1 MKLKTLQTDNQF
13 DTLRLKVPET
23 SFNGVDWNKFSRN
36 IKMNVDMDII
46 REDKSNS
53 NLWLDETGKGLNSFT
68 YIPHLKQFDI
78 QVSAKVLRDEYHKG
92 IQLGTMDR
100 FFHELKE
107 RGICQSVNESEF
119 ITNSQVLK
127 ADNTFNI
134 EVQGDTANYY
144 DALEL
149 VISKG
154 RYGKIDTYSEKTT
167 TTGVVV
173 GRDTKVL
180 QKITIYNKL
189 EEARVVCRDK
199 HLGIPYPVAVER
211 EYGMKHS
218 DFVDYFENKLR
229 VELRVNDF
237 NKLRKFYT
245 DRNKGEVFLEDLITS
260 DKNAIQYQWNQ
271 FVSQKDTNK
280 VIDFLNLQL
289 EEKRN
294 YKLMSYS
301 AAANWA
307 LLKQYI
313 THFKGD
319 EKRVKE
325 KIRKLF
331 YKNEDGTLKKLS
343 PSVASDINVFCA
355 EYRQNERK
363 AKRGELFT
371 SNLTEDYREIE
382 EQINKL

>member
-1 MKLKTLQTDNQF
+1 MKLKTLKTENQF

-134 EVQGDTANYY
+134 EVKGDTANYY

-173 GRDTKVL
+173 GRDTRVL

-189 EEARVVCRDK
+189 EEARVICRDK
-199 HLGIPYPVAVER
+199 YVGIPYPIAVER

-301 AAANWA
+301 AAANWS

-371 SNLTEDYREIE
+371 SNLTEDYRQIE

>member
-1 MKLKTLQTDNQF
+1 MKLKTLQTENQF

-134 EVQGDTANYY
+134 EVSGETANYY

-154 RYGKIDTYSEKTT
+154 KYGKIDTYSEKTT

-173 GRDTKVL
+173 GKDTAVL

-199 HLGIPYPVAVER
+199 HIGIPYPIAVER

-229 VELRVNDF
+229 VELRVSDF
-237 NKLRKFYT
+237 NKLRQFYT
-245 DRNKGEVFLEDLITS
+245 DRKKGEVFLEDLITS
-260 DKNAIQYQWNQ
+260 NKNAIQYQWNQ

-301 AAANWA
+301 AAANWS

-331 YKNEDGTLKKLS
+331 YKNEDGTLRKIS
-343 PSVASDINVFCA
+343 PSVANDINMFCA
-355 EYRQNERK
+355 EYRQNRRK
-363 AKRGELFT
+363 AERGELFT

>member
-1 MKLKTLQTDNQF
+1 MKLKTLKTENQF

-134 EVQGDTANYY
+134 EVKGDTANYY

-173 GRDTKVL
+173 GRDTRVL

-189 EEARVVCRDK
+189 EEARVICRDK
-199 HLGIPYPVAVER
+199 YVGIPYPIAVER

-237 NKLRKFYT
+237 NKLRQFYT

-301 AAANWA
+301 AAANWS

-371 SNLTEDYREIE
+371 SNLTEDYRQIE